1 MKLVFRKDDKEV
13 SRQPRNLRRIGRWL
27 IVAWIAFWLV
37 TVIQPCCGGLTIPVG
52 GDKDIHIYSNLL
64 SVHDLP
70 PLGDSDAS
78 KHHDEDGSP
87 CQTYVGTQPVLQAAA
102 ATPCNR
108 PANPETVVAT
118 ATDVDRR
125 FLRGRFRAGAE
136 WSVPSSRPTPLYPF
150 FPPAHAAAAD
160 LGRASSSA
168 TALSRS
174 SGFVP
179 GIAIRAGIANF
190 RNTK

>member
-1 MKLVFRKDDKEV
+1 MKFSEKTIKV
-13 SRQPRNLRRIGRWL
+13 SRQPRSLWRTGRWL
-27 IVAWIAFWLV
+27 IVAWVAFWLV

-52 GDKDIHIYSNLL
+52 GDKDIHLL

-118 ATDVDRR
+118 AADV
-125 FLRGRFRAGAE
+125 FSVGA
-136 WSVPSSRPTPLYPF
+136 
-150 FPPAHAAAAD
+150 
-160 LGRASSSA
+160 
-168 TALSRS
+168 
-174 SGFVP
+174 FVP
-179 GIAIRAGIANF
+179 E
-190 RNTK
+190 RNGLSHPLVPPPFTPSFHLRTQRLLI